1 MPLVV
6 DPAFRSVK
14 DKPDGT
20 CIWRIEVGNIMRN
33 FELNFTHFIA
43 L

>member
-14 DKPDGT
+14 DKPDGIY
-20 CIWRIEVGNIMRN
+20 IWRIEVSLITKGGFR
-33 FELNFTHFIA
+33 LQVWKTG
-43 L
+43 